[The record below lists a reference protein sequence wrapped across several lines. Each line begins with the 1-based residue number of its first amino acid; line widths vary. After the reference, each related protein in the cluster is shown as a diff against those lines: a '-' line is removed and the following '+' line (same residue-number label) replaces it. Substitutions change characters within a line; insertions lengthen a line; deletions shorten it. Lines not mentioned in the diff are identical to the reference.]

1 TEARR
6 RERITRQ
13 QVREESKLR
22 YLWMGWDD
30 DKRVLHVEADVPGE
44 QGAAFEAKLRRRSEE
59 IVVEDGVMDREGA
72 RLCDALVELV
82 CEGGGSGNDVVVV
95 HADVAALTGTT
106 GEEPRLAETETGIRL
121 ADETVRRL
129 ACDAVVDWVVEAG
142 GVPVGL
148 GRRSRT
154 IPPRVQRLLRHR
166 DRGCRFPGCGRERWL
181 KAHHIWHW

>member
-1 TEARR
+1 MGPSSACTPASSEDRLCARGWSSVFRSVKPLTRFAAEEMDGEWASKAARMTPGQLWTEARR

-82 CEGGGSGNDVVVV
+82 CESGGSDDDVVVV
-95 HADVAALTGTT
+95 HADVAVLTG
-106 GEEPRLAETETGIRL
+106 A
-121 ADETVRRL
+121 
-129 ACDAVVDWVVEAG
+129 
-142 GVPVGL
+142 
-148 GRRSRT
+148 
-154 IPPRVQRLLRHR
+154 
-166 DRGCRFPGCGRERWL
+166 
-181 KAHHIWHW
+181 